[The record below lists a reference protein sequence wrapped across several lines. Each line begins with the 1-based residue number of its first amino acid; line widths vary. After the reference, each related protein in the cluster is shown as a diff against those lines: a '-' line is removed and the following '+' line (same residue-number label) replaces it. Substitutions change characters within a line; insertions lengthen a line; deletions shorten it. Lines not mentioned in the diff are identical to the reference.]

1 MNTAT
6 IKVQA
11 KTLKHGFSALGLRSD
26 SRFLSRSENFAVLA
40 KKIMERF
47 GLELVA

>member
-6 IKVQA
+6 IKIKA
-11 KTLKHGFSALGLRSD
+11 TALKHGFSALGLRSY
-26 SRFLSRSENFAVLA
+26 SRFLSRDENFAALA
-40 KKIMERF
+40 RKIMERF